1 MHADKA
7 ASWIG
12 SAELSEGIGAV
23 LSLGSG
29 AWYISSKPYNPA
41 KTLVIY
47 LPIYLSTRLSIY
59 LENPYRYVALK
70 KKPHSPLSM
79 KSNVVYVSK
88 QGLASVSSEPSRSRA
103 AGNLGFRVKGEV
115 YSVYGSG
122 EVGRG
127 ARVQHIQV

>member
-7 ASWIG
+7 APWIG

-59 LENPYRYVALK
+59 LENPYRYVELK
-70 KKPHSPLSM
+70 EKPHIPSASRVWLR
-79 KSNVVYVSK
+79 
-88 QGLASVSSEPSRSRA
+88 LAA
-103 AGNLGFRVKGEV
+103 NQNLGFRVEG
-115 YSVYGSG
+115 
-122 EVGRG
+122 
-127 ARVQHIQV
+127 